1 MKKLTKED
9 FKYLFDQK
17 FDSIRSFIFFKCS
30 DEEMASDI
38 AQDVFTRIWEKGIY
52 LHPDKD
58 KNLLYKM
65 ASDTYISKI
74 RRKKTELNFV
84 NSITIEN
91 SELTGEDNL
100 KYQDIKR
107 LYSKALSEM
116 TTQERETFLMSR
128 SQGLK
133 YEEIALSLN
142 ISVKTVEKRISNSL
156 ALLKRRLGQYNKSIV
171 TK

>member
-1 MKKLTKED
+1 MKKLTRED

-17 FDSIRSFIFFKCS
+17 FDSIRSFIFYKCS

-38 AQDVFTRIWEKGIY
+38 AQDVFTKIWEKGIY
-52 LHPDKD
+52 LHPDRD

-65 ASDTYISKI
+65 ASDAFISKI

-91 SELTGEDNL
+91 SELTGEENL
-100 KYQDIKR
+100 KYQDLKHQ
-107 LYSKALSEM
+107 YSKALSDM
-116 TTQERETFLMSR
+116 TRQQREAFLMSR

-133 YEEIALSLN
+133 YDEIAKSLN
-142 ISVKTVEKRISNSL
+142 ISVKAVEKRISNSL
-156 ALLKRRLGQYNKSIV
+156 ALLKRRVG
-171 TK
+171 

>member
-1 MKKLTKED
+1 MTRED

-17 FDSIRSFIFFKCS
+17 FDSIRSFIFYKCS

-38 AQDVFTRIWEKGIY
+38 AQDVFTKIWEKGIY
-52 LHPDKD
+52 LHPDRD

-65 ASDTYISKI
+65 ASDAFISKI

-100 KYQDIKR
+100 KYQDLKHQ
-107 LYSKALSEM
+107 YSKALSDM
-116 TTQERETFLMSR
+116 TRQQREAFLMSR

-133 YEEIALSLN
+133 YDEIAKSLN
-142 ISVKTVEKRISNSL
+142 ISVKAVEKRISNSL
-156 ALLKRRLGQYNKSIV
+156 ALLKRRVG
-171 TK
+171 